1 MEKNMEALS
10 FIAPLNIKKLF
21 FNDTEQLNSK
31 QYLVLLNTDIDNKY
45 NVYLTTDSPT
55 IDDSSLELDADNLI
69 LINYYDSISKDISL
83 KDLLTFLEK
92 SINKKPETLKKSE
105 IIELEEKREK
115 REQEEKKEKSD
126 EEEKEEEKK
135 REETEKKLNTS
146 IIELGSSIDSNESRQ
161 TSSLDSDSS
170 FDIYKCDVDLSEI
183 VDNWINSKFN
193 DEYKIYDIPK
203 DGNCFFYSVILAYKY
218 NLPEEDRKNIEYIPE
233 KVFNVLK
240 TLIETQDILPDD
252 VLLKLKEISDKLPEN
267 MCSKYNYGILALRY
281 ILSLQVSD
289 DYFVTYKLRFSEEER
304 ETLGLDS
311 IETIDDFKRY
321 ILTDNYWADEWAMAK
336 LQELLDIQFVIFD
349 QEKKRIDGCN
359 LSGEIFSKSSDPT
372 KIKSIF
378 INWQG
383 ESHYELISYKNKTL
397 IDFND
402 LPKIVKDK
410 CLPSKSGGNKI
421 TKKKYTKN
429 KKGKERKKKSKKA
442 NKANKANKV

>member
-1 MEKNMEALS
+1 MEAFS
-10 FIAPLNIKKLF
+10 FIAPLNIKKF
-21 FNDTEQLNSK
+21 YFNDKEQLNSK

-55 IDDSSLELDADNLI
+55 IDDSLLELDADNLI

-92 SINKKPETLKKSE
+92 SINKISESLKKDE
-105 IIELEEKREK
+105 IIKLEDKEEDEEKR
-115 REQEEKKEKSD
+115 EKSD
-126 EEEKEEEKK
+126 EEEEEKK
-135 REETEKKLNTS
+135 TEETERKLNTS
-146 IIELGSSIDSNESRQ
+146 IIEIGSSIDSNESRKKSI

-170 FDIYKCDVDLSEI
+170 FDIYKCDIDLSEI
-183 VDNWINSKFN
+183 VDNWINNKFN

-218 NLPEEDRKNIEYIPE
+218 NLPEEDRKNIKYIPD
-233 KVFNVLK
+233 KIFNVLK
-240 TLIETQDILPDD
+240 TLIETNDILPDD

-267 MCSKYNYGILALRY
+267 MCSKYNYGVLALRY

-289 DYFVTYKLRFSEEER
+289 DYFVTFKLRFSEDER
-304 ETLGLDS
+304 ETLGLES
-311 IETIDDFKRY
+311 IETIDDFKKY

-359 LSGEIFSKSSDPT
+359 LSGEIFSKSSDPN
-372 KIKSIF
+372 KIQSIF

-397 IDFND
+397 IDFKD

-442 NKANKANKV
+442 NKVNKVKKL